1 MTRSRRSLRQG
12 FYRSRQGIILG
23 VCRGIAQ
30 YFDFSVFWTRT
41 IAVSMLLFS
50 GVWPVMIVYFALA
63 LVMKPEPVI
72 PVKNNDE
79 NDFYD
84 SYVHSKRS
92 AVSGLKR
99 RYEEMDKRIRRIEN
113 SVTSKEFDWHR
124 RLNRKYSSNR

>member
-1 MTRSRRSLRQG
+1 MTRFMRSPRQG
-12 FYRSRQGIILG
+12 FYRSRQGVILG
-23 VCRGIAQ
+23 VCKGIDQ
-30 YFDFSVFWTRT
+30 YFDFSVFWIRT
-41 IAVSMLLFS
+41 IAVCMLLFS
-50 GVWPVMIVYFALA
+50 GIWPVMIVYFALA

-72 PVKNNDE
+72 PVKDADE

-92 AVSGLKR
+92 AVGGLKR
-99 RYEEMDKRIRRIEN
+99 RYEEMDNRIRRIEN

>member
-1 MTRSRRSLRQG
+1 MTRSRRSLRLG

-99 RYEEMDKRIRRIEN
+99 RY
-113 SVTSKEFDWHR
+113 
-124 RLNRKYSSNR
+124 

>member
-1 MTRSRRSLRQG
+1 MTRFRRYPRKG
-12 FYRSRQGIILG
+12 FYRSRQGVILG

-30 YFDFSVFWTRT
+30 YFDFSLFWTRT
-41 IAVSMLLFS
+41 IAVVMLLFS
-50 GVWPVMIVYFALA
+50 GIWPVMIVYFALA

-72 PVKNNDE
+72 PMKNDDE

-84 SYVHSKRS
+84 SYVRSKKS

-113 SVTSKEFDWHR
+113 AVTSKEFDWHR
-124 RLNRKYSSNR
+124 RLNRKYSSSR